1 MLFKLYGTA
10 LCQTVLNE
18 LGGDAMSVPA
28 LVRSIAGKD
37 LDNREKHNLERRVR
51 RALESLEGEGLVRKD
66 WIIEPRPLQVFKLT
80 THAQR
85 TANA

>member
-18 LGGDAMSVPA
+18 LGKDEMSVPA
-28 LVRSIAGKD
+28 LVHSIAGRE
-37 LDNREKHNLERRVR
+37 LDGREKHNLERRIR

-80 THAQR
+80 TDAQR